1 MNNTQIKTMREKV
14 MATQEKVYT
23 TKVYQYWLNGNGE
36 LCRAK
41 RDELDTV
48 DCKVE
53 ILDRIE
59 KTN

>member
-1 MNNTQIKTMREKV
+1 MNNNQVKAMREKV
-14 MATQEKVYT
+14 MATQEKVYN

-41 RDELDTV
+41 RDELDTL

-53 ILDRIE
+53 VLD
-59 KTN
+59 

>member
-1 MNNTQIKTMREKV
+1 MNSNQIKAMREKV
-14 MATQEKVYT
+14 MATQEKVYN

-53 ILDRIE
+53 VLD
-59 KTN
+59 